1 MKKYF
6 TLLLLLLILCFETDA
21 QQTFIIKLNYKNLD
35 YDIIN
40 DQTIGNCSFA
50 KLFSNQNKE
59 KARKFL
65 STFPELQNANAI
77 KIFRNLTTHDSIS
90 VTRFGHTISI
100 PPFWACFVI
109 QMNND
114 INLTEYLIRLNK
126 FPEIIEYAHLN
137 VKEELLNIPNDP
149 LLSQQESL
157 IDPLNLAHINMEQ
170 AWDIETGKPWVKV
183 GIFDNGVDSIHPD
196 LELLTGHGYYYYQNL
211 PLASDWG
218 TSSGTTYNHG
228 TPVAGIIGAKRNN
241 NVGVSGIAGGDG
253 SDSTGV
259 SMIDFKKP
267 YVDNNPDFTA
277 FRMASIVDA
286 ARSVGSYFDYGGDF
300 YTNDADSNQFY
311 YNDAKGYGIQIG
323 NHSYRLLT
331 ELPANLSEG
340 KVVPDVNQTDVF
352 IEECRLC
359 REAWVFSMQ
368 NGVINVVAR
377 ANANANTINFED
389 VEGMFPQNLP
399 DNWIISVGASGY
411 DGNTIQPGVNQSMT
425 EINSGFS
432 SLYGAGM
439 DLIAPGSDSIVY
451 TTNFIIPSNT
461 TDTLLYTRFN
471 GTSAAAPHVSGV
483 VALLLSLRNKPCY
496 SKQNLTLEDVEYIL
510 ENSATDLNA
519 LGYDDL
525 SGWGRLDAKAALDMV
540 ASPTKQIIH
549 PDSILE
555 TNFLI
560 ADTISIAY
568 SQAFTN
574 EQWGPYTQN
583 FELEQDRQYKV
594 VRHLIEIVYD
604 ISNYVLP
611 TTTLIDAWANGSISN
626 ATEFLADT
634 IHVQVPIGNTGGTQL
649 GYQYDIYQQTPFAEV
664 TQVNLGNQQAKV
676 IGYYY
681 EFINEYIDI
690 LENSNDVSVTTVS
703 SPIINPNLIFNNIW
717 YPSNPNE
724 NLRLPISIYL
734 EDINFTDFFTQ
745 PCDSINLLVDD
756 STFIYPT
763 LNINNI
769 DADAF
774 TVYPN
779 PVQNT
784 FYLDNSNSSIS
795 KVLYLTDLNGKILQ
809 KVEVDLQSKKEISIA
824 ILPKGIYLLRDTT
837 SAKTHKILKL

>member
-1 MKKYF
+1 MLKNL
-6 TLLLLLLILCFETDA
+6 TLFIFLTFFGLGNA
-21 QQTFIIKLNYKNLD
+21 KQTFIIKLKYNVLNYNVINNTKIGASKFIELFKEPENEEVINFLNL
-35 YDIIN
+35 
-40 DQTIGNCSFA
+40 
-50 KLFSNQNKE
+50 
-59 KARKFL
+59 
-65 STFPELQNANAI
+65 FPELHNSSAF
-77 KIFRNLTTHDSIS
+77 KIFRNLSTNDSIS
-90 VTRFGHTISI
+90 VTRFGHTIPI
-100 PPFWACFVI
+100 PPFWACFLI
-109 QMNND
+109 QVDED
-114 INLTEYLIRLNK
+114 IEIYPFVERLNK
-126 FPEIIEYAHLN
+126 YTNIVEYAHLN
-137 VKEELLNIPNDP
+137 IREELLNVPNDP
-149 LLSQQESL
+149 LLSNQESL
-157 IDPLNLAHINMEQ
+157 IDPLNLAHINAEQ

-183 GIFDNGVDSIHPD
+183 GVFDNGIDSIHPD
-196 LELLTGHGYYYYQNL
+196 LQVLTGHGYYYYQNL

-218 TSSGTTYNHG
+218 TTSGTVYPHG

-241 NVGVSGIAGGDG
+241 NLGIAGIAGGDG

-259 SMIDFKKP
+259 SIIDFKKP

-323 NHSYRLLT
+323 NHSYRLIT
-331 ELPANLSEG
+331 ELPANISEG
-340 KVVPDVNQTDVF
+340 KVLPDINQTDVS

-359 REAWVFSMQ
+359 REAWIFSMQ
-368 NGVINVVAR
+368 NGVINVISR
-377 ANANANTINFED
+377 ANADAGTTDFEEVD
-389 VEGMFPQNLP
+389 GMFPQNLP
-399 DNWIISVGASGY
+399 DNWAVSVGASGY
-411 DGNTIQPGVNQSMT
+411 DGNTIQPGVNQSNS
-425 EINSGFS
+425 EINTGFA
-432 SLYGAGM
+432 SLYGGNM

-451 TTNFIIPSNT
+451 TTNFVIPNNS
-461 TDTLLYTRFN
+461 TDTLLYTAFN

-483 VALLLSLRNKPCY
+483 VGLLLSLRNKACY
-496 SKQNLTLEDVEYIL
+496 SQQNLTLEDVEYIL

-519 LGYDDL
+519 PGYDDL

-594 VRHLIEIVYD
+594 VRHLVEIVYD

-611 TTTLIDAWANGSISN
+611 TTTLIDAWANSSISN

-634 IHVQVPIGNTGGTQL
+634 THVQVPIGNTGGTQL

-681 EFINEYIDI
+681 EFIEEYFFDFTA
-690 LENSNDVSVTTVS
+690 NSNDNSVTTTNAPVTQS
-703 SPIINPNLIFNNIW
+703 QLNNIW

-724 NLRLPISIYL
+724 NLRLPLSIYL

-824 ILPKGIYLLRDTT
+824 ILPKGIYLLRDTI